1 MAELRISQDKPALAD
16 LEEAL
21 ESCVAQLE
29 DLYQEREHQE
39 RLRAGHSADASAMVE
54 SLDAQVKALIE
65 ERADIRREIDMRRA
79 DIRSFARHVRR
90 VMDEVA
96 EHAIALH

>member
-1 MAELRISQDKPALAD
+1 MAELRISQDKPTLAD

-29 DLYQEREHQE
+29 DLYQEREHEE
-39 RLRAGHSADASAMVE
+39 RERAGRSADVALMAE
-54 SLDAQVKALIE
+54 SLDAQVRVLIE
-65 ERADIRREIDMRRA
+65 ERSDIRREIDLRRA

-96 EHAIALH
+96 EHAIAFH